1 MKQRGL
7 ALLLALALTLA
18 LAACGSTEE
27 TPDSEADTAEE
38 ETLPAGSETDLAEEE
53 TPEEDAAAETI
64 DEIEEEGAD
73 EPELGSRPADP
84 AQKP

>member
-38 ETLPAGSETDLAEEE
+38 ETPPAGSETDLAEEE
-53 TPEEDAAAETI
+53 TPE
-64 DEIEEEGAD
+64 
-73 EPELGSRPADP
+73 
-84 AQKP
+84 

>member
-27 TPDSEADTAEE
+27 TPDIEADTAE
-38 ETLPAGSETDLAEEE
+38 
-53 TPEEDAAAETI
+53 
-64 DEIEEEGAD
+64 
-73 EPELGSRPADP
+73 
-84 AQKP
+84 